1 MNDKIKFNEILNN
14 NYEYSKLVKQLKREI
29 DRLNYKN
36 NKLQK
41 AIKLYIKN
49 IDTQE
54 DKDNTLKL
62 LYTEIE
68 KRDTRIRELET
79 LLKEQTLALNN
90 IDSKINKINNN
101 IVEGTKI
108 NTERLNKLV
117 DILENVMRACKYIIG
132 VINNKDNGP
141 AINGSHQKIQ
151 KDVFVNAYKNN
162 PRVRDLAAQFDIQE
176 QTVRNYIKR
185 YIK

>member
-1 MNDKIKFNEILNN
+1 M
-14 NYEYSKLVKQLKREI
+14 
-29 DRLNYKN
+29 
-36 NKLQK
+36 
-41 AIKLYIKN
+41 
-49 IDTQE
+49 
-54 DKDNTLKL
+54 

-132 VINNKDNGP
+132 VINNKNNGP
-141 AINGSHQKIQ
+141 TINGSH
-151 KDVFVNAYKNN
+151 
-162 PRVRDLAAQFDIQE
+162 
-176 QTVRNYIKR
+176 
-185 YIK
+185 

>member
-1 MNDKIKFNEILNN
+1 MNDKLKFNEILNN
-14 NYEYSKLVKQLKREI
+14 NYEYAKLVKQLKREI

-41 AIKLYIKN
+41 AIKIYIKN

-68 KRDTRIRELET
+68 KRDDRIRELET

-90 IDSKINKINNN
+90 I
-101 IVEGTKI
+101 VEGTKI
-108 NTERLNKLV
+108 NTERLNRLV
-117 DILENVMRACKYIIG
+117 DILENVMRACKYIVG

>member
-1 MNDKIKFNEILNN
+1 MNDKLKFDEILNN

-36 NKLQK
+36 NKLQR

-68 KRDTRIRELET
+68 KRDARIRELET

-101 IVEGTKI
+101 IVAGTKI
-108 NTERLNKLV
+108 NSERLNKLV

-132 VINNKDNGP
+132 IINNKDNGP